1 MRVCESS
8 VKRFP
13 IQRLTLNNHSLGEA
27 EIPASVFIGVYLWR
41 NRACARG

>member
-1 MRVCESS
+1 MRVRNCS

-13 IQRLTLNNHSLGEA
+13 FQGLILNTHSLGKA
-27 EIPASVFIGVYLWR
+27 EISESVFICVYLWR